1 MITSVLLHA
10 GRVLAAS
17 LAPSDRGGAITT
29 DRRQLASEGHY
40 SQAMALAPERERADW
55 PRRV

>member
-1 MITSVLLHA
+1 
-10 GRVLAAS
+10 VLAAS